1 MISKQLRLVYQNS
14 SCAETF
20 EWKEA
25 AHGGKKMGYAWSNI
39 TTKSMLTLPKYA
51 QKAAIFM
58 KYTGLLGQF
67 KLQRKLVDTAEGLAG
82 VTT

>member
-1 MISKQLRLVYQNS
+1 
-14 SCAETF
+14 
-20 EWKEA
+20 
-25 AHGGKKMGYAWSNI
+25 MGYVWSNI

-51 QKAAIFM
+51 HKAAIFM

-67 KLQRKLVDTAEGLAG
+67 KLQREMVDTAEGLAG